1 MYVDVTPEFRLV
13 VSSLVNRAEE
23 LGLSLATKDKSR
35 ILTEKVTRY
44 QDLIFTKVNLY
55 SQSGLRRQAEKIV
68 QTVRSLSELLKEQ
81 RSRYLDNHAFA
92 GGGAMTETERNQVE
106 CQATLC
112 WTPPWCDV
120 GRQCD
125 RRVTLAGRRWS

>member
-13 VSSLVNRAEE
+13 VSSLVSRAEE

-44 QDLIFTKVNLY
+44 QDIISTKLNLY

-68 QTVRSLSELLKEQ
+68 QTVRSLSELLKEH

-106 CQATLC
+106 CQVYLRS
-112 WTPPWCDV
+112 TPPWCDV
-120 GRQCD
+120 RQ
-125 RRVTLAGRRWS
+125 AM

>member
-13 VSSLVNRAEE
+13 VSSLVSRAEE

-44 QDLIFTKVNLY
+44 QDIISTKLNLY

-68 QTVRSLSELLKEQ
+68 QTVRSLSELLKEH

-106 CQATLC
+106 YQATQC
-112 WTPPWCDV
+112 WTPPCYPCRSMLELTRSPDSV
-120 GRQCD
+120 
-125 RRVTLAGRRWS
+125 AS